1 MKYHFW
7 VNFSFNG
14 DIYCRISIS
23 FKLAY
28 VHKYSSS
35 PSNILHLHSF
45 HLSAAF
51 LFFILSESITKII
64 LLPAS
69 STFTLIIDPVN
80 TAASQNRRGHKA
92 NMTMNSGGAA
102 PIQMC
107 LWVIVRRPT
116 RSRIRVFHFED
127 NHPLET
133 QERER
138 ERERERKQNQNPVCR
153 QASPSCSVLRGERTH
168 GF

>member
-1 MKYHFW
+1 MEIFR
-7 VNFSFNG
+7 
-14 DIYCRISIS
+14 DIYCKISIS

-28 VHKYSSS
+28 DHKYLSP
-35 PSNILHLHSF
+35 PSNILHLHLF

-51 LFFILSESITKII
+51 FFILSESIKKII

-80 TAASQNRRGHKA
+80 TAASQNHRGHKA

-138 ERERERKQNQNPVCR
+138 ERERKQNQTRSVVKPHPPVRFCEER
-153 QASPSCSVLRGERTH
+153 GHMVLV
-168 GF
+168 FK